1 MSLKT
6 KSRIWIALIVV
17 IGLAVGIGI
26 QLSLA
31 ASRDAEERRQAAVIT
46 GRIQVKS
53 SRVYREQEQARLE
66 KIEKARAAMP
76 GRAEER
82 ARLWEDKHL
91 ELLMLVNTWNP
102 LPEGYVPELEEV
114 WNPYKQSV
122 YKVDARCAEPLR
134 QMMDDCAAAGNAPW
148 ICSAYRDQEY
158 QQGLFDNKVERV
170 LWEGVDW
177 EDAPEVAAQTVAVPG
192 TSEHQTGLAVDL
204 IDEFYANLDENQER
218 TDTQRWFM
226 ENCWQYGF
234 ILRYPNGTTDITGII
249 YEPWHYRY
257 VGQAHAKAITELG
270 ITLEEYI
277 ELRRGR

>member
-277 ELRRGR
+277 ALRRGR

>member
-82 ARLWEDKHL
+82 AKLWEDKHL

-277 ELRRGR
+277 ALRRGR